1 MNLSA
6 CSSSN
11 LESKYFYLITIK
23 VLVTMIIIFGTNKN
37 MIKVNMTDKRG
48 LTALHLAKS
57 AACVRF
63 PKI

>member
-1 MNLSA
+1 
-6 CSSSN
+6 
-11 LESKYFYLITIK
+11 
-23 VLVTMIIIFGTNKN
+23 MIIIFGTNKN

>member
-6 CSSSN
+6 CFSSS
-11 LESKYFYLITIK
+11 LASKYVYLISIK
-23 VLVTMIIIFGTNKN
+23 VIVTMIIINTNK

-57 AACVRF
+57 AACVRLLTYNE
-63 PKI
+63 

>member
-1 MNLSA
+1 MTIIAIFMSI
-6 CSSSN
+6 
-11 LESKYFYLITIK
+11 ITIK
-23 VLVTMIIIFGTNKN
+23 VIVTMIIIFGTNKN
-37 MIKVNMTDKRG
+37 MIKVNLTDKRG

>member
-1 MNLSA
+1 MTIIAIFMSI
-6 CSSSN
+6 
-11 LESKYFYLITIK
+11 ITIK
-23 VLVTMIIIFGTNKN
+23 VIVTMIIIFGINKN
-37 MIKVNMTDKRG
+37 MIKVNLTDKRG